1 MNTRRRLKGVVTK
14 ANSANTVVV
23 EITRDYRHPLYQKV
37 MHKSSYMKAHDEIE
51 CKVGDLVLIVESK
64 PVSKTK
70 RWMVEKRL
78 NVEENLV
85 AQDELPEVSA
95 EELFSEAGP
104 VQEMIEEVEE
114 ESDDSA

>member
-1 MNTRRRLKGVVTK
+1 MNTRRRLQGVVRK
-14 ANSANTVVV
+14 SNSEKTVVV
-23 EITRDYRHPLYQKV
+23 EITRSFRHPLYQKV
-37 MHKSSYMKAHDEIE
+37 LRTASQMKAHDEIG
-51 CKVGDLVLIVESK
+51 CVVGDLVQIVESK
-64 PVSKTK
+64 PMSKTK

-95 EELFSEAGP
+95 EELLGETEP
-104 VQEMIEEVEE
+104 EDLIEEVEE